1 MFAVI
6 AGIFIVLGIGIL
18 IAHALDAFRSVPRSL
33 ARPIRESAVF
43 DPIDVAAHL
52 L

>member
-1 MFAVI
+1 MLFVPAGVGVI
-6 AGIFIVLGIGIL
+6 AY
-18 IAHALDAFRSVPRSL
+18 L

>member
-1 MFAVI
+1 MAHRLSQKDT
-6 AGIFIVLGIGIL
+6 VLTK
-18 IAHALDAFRSVPRSL
+18 VEL